1 LAGAGR
7 SLGHERARQRRASSD
22 DRLARETLAHPVLKP
37 SQMGST
43 TGPSDRPLRPE
54 CGPRRRLTWGTLSGR
69 SDSRDSDRHGEPARA
84 PGCLCACIGMR
95 DSPRLSKIRDSGSQ
109 ARFTGTAALIRSL
122 AGRLRTGRQCRL
134 PIRAK
139 RGTWFDRSEDR
150 WAEQCRTQP
159 VGWCSSVTRREL
171 RRGSSEA
178 FGDGGQMPGYVRWSR
193 EAQRAVNCR
202 RRPVSRGCPGGDC
215 RRHVRSPRS
224 VGVLSVSRYLPT
236 PPCSP
241 CTGRA
246 RSLSSWR
253 RSPRSR
259 LPSFGP

>member
-69 SDSRDSDRHGEPARA
+69 SDSRDSDRHGEPAKA

-122 AGRLRTGRQCRL
+122 AGRLRTSRQCRL
-134 PIRAK
+134 PIRARSGA
-139 RGTWFDRSEDR
+139 RGSTAPKTGGRSNAGRNRLDGVRQSLGGSFVGAPRRRSAMEGRWLGMFGGAAKLKGQSIAGEGQLVGGVRAVIAAGMFDRQGRS
-150 WAEQCRTQP
+150 ACCR
-159 VGWCSSVTRREL
+159 
-171 RRGSSEA
+171 
-178 FGDGGQMPGYVRWSR
+178 
-193 EAQRAVNCR
+193 
-202 RRPVSRGCPGGDC
+202 
-215 RRHVRSPRS
+215 
-224 VGVLSVSRYLPT
+224 
-236 PPCSP
+236 
-241 CTGRA
+241 
-246 RSLSSWR
+246 
-253 RSPRSR
+253 
-259 LPSFGP
+259 